1 MKSAIKKGCLGFILI
16 LLLLFLNGCNTKTY
30 TVQDVHF
37 KRNMT
42 IDLNSKNTPLNL
54 ISDVDG
60 IKVDSSNIKGNKFSF
75 KNLVIRYD
83 TFSNKKEGSFNITF
97 NTNDPNAKSFTKN
110 IKVADV
116 SKPVIHL
123 KKKKIKFYVDEY
135 QTIDFYKYF
144 TYEDNSNIDDLTVM
158 IDSNKITQN
167 AGSYDVTIQVYDKAK
182 NTAYAKIK
190 VILKDRPVP
199 KQEEQSNNKAE
210 VKSEDNNVSG
220 GSKKNTQNYQN
231 SNKQPNNQSNTQHES
246 QPQTNSSASS
256 KVSNPSQFNKY
267 FAGNSID
274 TYNEALSYAE
284 GMMNS
289 GKVNGYALNPDGNGF
304 NVVFS

>member
-83 TFSNKKEGSFNITF
+83 TFSNKKE
-97 NTNDPNAKSFTKN
+97 DPNAKSFTKN

-158 IDSNKITQN
+158 IDSSKITQN

>member
-60 IKVDSSNIKGNKFSF
+60 IKVYSSNIKGNKFSF

-158 IDSNKITQN
+158 IDSSKITQN
-167 AGSYDVTIQVYDKAK
+167 AVSYDVTIQEYDNA
-182 NTAYAKIK
+182 IK
-190 VILKDRPVP
+190 
-199 KQEEQSNNKAE
+199 
-210 VKSEDNNVSG
+210 
-220 GSKKNTQNYQN
+220 T
-231 SNKQPNNQSNTQHES
+231 
-246 QPQTNSSASS
+246 
-256 KVSNPSQFNKY
+256 
-267 FAGNSID
+267 
-274 TYNEALSYAE
+274 
-284 GMMNS
+284 
-289 GKVNGYALNPDGNGF
+289 
-304 NVVFS
+304 

>member
-1 MKSAIKKGCLGFILI
+1 MTEYKK
-16 LLLLFLNGCNTKTY
+16 
-30 TVQDVHF
+30 
-37 KRNMT
+37 
-42 IDLNSKNTPLNL
+42 
-54 ISDVDG
+54 
-60 IKVDSSNIKGNKFSF
+60 
-75 KNLVIRYD
+75 
-83 TFSNKKEGSFNITF
+83 
-97 NTNDPNAKSFTKN
+97 
-110 IKVADV
+110 
-116 SKPVIHL
+116 IHL

-158 IDSNKITQN
+158 IDSSKITQN

-190 VILKDRPVP
+190 VILKDRSVP

-246 QPQTNSSASS
+246 QPQINILLVILLIHIMKHYLML
-256 KVSNPSQFNKY
+256 KV
-267 FAGNSID
+267 
-274 TYNEALSYAE
+274 
-284 GMMNS
+284 
-289 GKVNGYALNPDGNGF
+289 
-304 NVVFS
+304 

>member
-158 IDSNKITQN
+158 IDSSKITQN

-210 VKSEDNNVSG
+210 VIMYLVVLKRIHRII
-220 GSKKNTQNYQN
+220 KTRI
-231 SNKQPNNQSNTQHES
+231 SNQTINLIRNMSLSHKQIVLHHLKFQIHH
-246 QPQTNSSASS
+246 
-256 KVSNPSQFNKY
+256 
-267 FAGNSID
+267 NSINILLVILLIHIMKH
-274 TYNEALSYAE
+274 YL
-284 GMMNS
+284 ML
-289 GKVNGYALNPDGNGF
+289 KV
-304 NVVFS
+304 

>member
-42 IDLNSKNTPLNL
+42 IDLNSKNTHLNL

-158 IDSNKITQN
+158 IDSSKITQN

-182 NTAYAKIK
+182 NTAYAKI
-190 VILKDRPVP
+190 KDRPVP

-231 SNKQPNNQSNTQHES
+231 SNKQPNNQSNSQHES
-246 QPQTNSSASS
+246 QPQTNSSAST

-267 FAGNSID
+267 FVGNSID

>member
-1 MKSAIKKGCLGFILI
+1 M
-16 LLLLFLNGCNTKTY
+16 
-30 TVQDVHF
+30 
-37 KRNMT
+37 
-42 IDLNSKNTPLNL
+42 
-54 ISDVDG
+54 
-60 IKVDSSNIKGNKFSF
+60 
-75 KNLVIRYD
+75 
-83 TFSNKKEGSFNITF
+83 
-97 NTNDPNAKSFTKN
+97 
-110 IKVADV
+110 
-116 SKPVIHL
+116 

-158 IDSNKITQN
+158 IDSSKITQN

>member
-1 MKSAIKKGCLGFILI
+1 ME
-16 LLLLFLNGCNTKTY
+16 CNTKTY

-158 IDSNKITQN
+158 IDSSKITQN

-190 VILKDRPVP
+190 VILKDRSVP

-231 SNKQPNNQSNTQHES
+231 SNKQPKQQLITATWVSATKS
-246 QPQTNSSASS
+246 NSSASS